1 MGLGRSLMN
10 EQDNCNQEPIPHFS
24 SAITKAVPKEKGAN
38 FEGSSASKL
47 KVAHPH
53 CLPAT
58 HQEICQN
65 ASAEKYFVTIHHV
78 FSQLKQNLLVLCLV
92 FNFFFNNLK
101 LAIFNRCATKIFKM
115 CNIQLFSQEHFL
127 TSFPLDWQI
136 KNDNSQHNNSCLA

>member
-1 MGLGRSLMN
+1 MEFLRREEVGGSGIPGSLCPPSWPLLGNRGQVAEPEGAPESCGLAAAVLMGLGRSLMN

-78 FSQLKQNLLVLCLV
+78 FSQLK
-92 FNFFFNNLK
+92 
-101 LAIFNRCATKIFKM
+101 
-115 CNIQLFSQEHFL
+115 
-127 TSFPLDWQI
+127 
-136 KNDNSQHNNSCLA
+136 